1 MAARIFTGGRILTMD
16 PALGEPEALVVA
28 DGRIAAAG
36 QGALRDAHPGA
47 EVVDLAGRTL
57 LPGLID
63 AHYHLSIAALHPLMA
78 DLRDA
83 RGIEEIGAA
92 LREAAAREPDTPW
105 VRGHGWTHEHG
116 VPTRAD
122 LDALGLDRPILVAHF
137 SYHQGVVCSRGLEEL
152 GVGRG
157 TPDPPGGLIERGPDG
172 EPTGLLVEAAWSQ
185 AHARSLEAYA
195 DPDRWAE
202 HIEARTRLLWRDG
215 ITAVHDAACPPAAED
230 VFRRLAA
237 EGRLGVSVLA
247 LPHPAA
253 ILAPPDPG
261 RLAGPPTGEGDETLR
276 VGPAKLF
283 ADGGVAPAIDA
294 TLGGRRIAIGHL
306 LPDLARGVAA
316 AAERGFRVAIH
327 AMGNVGIARALDA
340 LRELARDD
348 DDHRPRIEHAT
359 LLSAEQARELAR
371 VGAVAVV
378 QPGFVDLMGPA
389 VERFTFDEV
398 VWLPFAMLA
407 QSGITLAGS
416 SDHPCALDAPLLTS
430 CHGVT
435 RRATGGSILGA
446 DQALAY
452 EDWLRAYT
460 AGAAYA
466 GGQEHER
473 GTLTPGK
480 RADLAV
486 LEGALD
492 PERPPRVVETW
503 VAGERVWRA

>member
-1 MAARIFTGGRILTMD
+1 MPSRIFTGGRILTMD

-36 QGALRDAHPGA
+36 EGALHAAHPGA

-63 AHYHLSIAALHPLMA
+63 AHYHLSLAALHPLMA

-83 RGIEEIGAA
+83 GGTEGIAAA
-92 LREAAAREPDTPW
+92 LRAAAAREPDTAW
-105 VRGHGWTHEHG
+105 VRGHGWTHLHG

-152 GVGRG
+152 GIGRG

-185 AHARSLEAYA
+185 AHARSLAAYA
-195 DPDRWAE
+195 DPDRWSE
-202 HIEARTRLLWRDG
+202 HIEARARLLWRDG
-215 ITAVHDAACPPAAED
+215 VTAVHDAACPPAAED

-253 ILAPPDPG
+253 LLAPPDPG
-261 RLAGPPTGEGDETLR
+261 RLAGPPTGDGDETFR

-283 ADGGVAPAIDA
+283 ADGGIAPAIDA
-294 TLGGRRIAIGHL
+294 TLGGRRIAVGHL
-306 LPDLARGVAA
+306 LPDLAAGVAA

-340 LRELARDD
+340 LHDLARDD

-359 LLSAEQARELAR
+359 LLSAGQARELAR

-378 QPGFVDLMGPA
+378 QPGFVELMGPA
-389 VERFTFDEV
+389 VEPFTFDDV

-407 QSGITLAGS
+407 RTGVPLAGS

-430 CHGVT
+430 CLGVT
-435 RRATGGSILGA
+435 RRTSDGSILGA

-460 AGAAYA
+460 AGAAFA

-473 GTLTPGK
+473 GTLTAGK

-503 VAGERVWRA
+503 IAGERVWQA